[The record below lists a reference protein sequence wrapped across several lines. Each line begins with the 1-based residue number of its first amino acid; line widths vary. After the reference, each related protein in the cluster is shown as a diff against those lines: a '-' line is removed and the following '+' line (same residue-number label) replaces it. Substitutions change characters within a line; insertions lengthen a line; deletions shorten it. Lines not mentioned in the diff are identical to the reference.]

1 MEIGKPQLFSDTKSF
16 VWVMSALSMVL
27 ILRLFFSYQEYRQFI
42 SKPFYYTYADVV
54 SEKSKTSKGRRYK
67 VLKLH
72 ADNGLRFI
80 TTAYD
85 KNSYA
90 GKRLRLQIFPDEAI
104 SFRGYLSTFFVRSRI
119 KEAEPLPGSF
129 KEELLQTVAL
139 QHEDPSIASFYNA
152 ILFAAPLEKRL
163 REQVSKL
170 GVSHL
175 VALSGFHL
183 GILWGLVYGVMRLL
197 YRPLQQR
204 YFPYRFALLDV
215 GSAAIGILAYYVWF
229 VDAPPSLLRSY
240 AMVLAGWGVLLLGM
254 ELVSFAFL
262 FTVVFLLLALFPSL
276 AVSLSFWF
284 SVAGVFAI
292 FLLLKYTKHIGQKTV
307 TLAVIPTGIFILM
320 LPVVHSIFPVT
331 TPYQLLS
338 PLLSLLFI
346 PFYPLA
352 MAVHLAGHGGVFDTV
367 LLWLF
372 ALPDEAE
379 MQLLPARILFGYIL
393 LALLS
398 MRYKGAFV
406 LLSLS
411 SLVYAISIFLF

>member
-1 MEIGKPQLFSDTKSF
+1 MI
-16 VWVMSALSMVL
+16 SALCMVL
-27 ILRLFFSYQEYRQFI
+27 LLRLFFSYQEYRQFI
-42 SKPFYYTYADVV
+42 SKPFYYTYADVI
-54 SEKSKTSKGRRYK
+54 SEKIKTSNGKRYR
-67 VLKLH
+67 VLKLY

-80 TTAYD
+80 TTSYTE
-85 KNSYA
+85 NSYA
-90 GKRLRLQIFPDEAI
+90 DKRLRLQIFPDEAI

-119 KEAEPLPGSF
+119 KEAEPLPGRF
-129 KEELLQTVAL
+129 KEELLEKVAL
-139 QHEDPSIASFYNA
+139 QHEDPAIASFYNA

-163 REQVSKL
+163 REQVGKL

-183 GILWGLVYGVMRLL
+183 GILWGLVYGAMRLL

-215 GSAAIGILAYYVWF
+215 GSVAIGVLAYYVWF

-262 FTVVFLLLALFPSL
+262 FTVVSLLLALFPPLS
-276 AVSLSFWF
+276 VSLSFWF
-284 SVAGVFAI
+284 SVSGVFAI
-292 FLLLKYTKHIGQKTV
+292 FLLLKYAKHIDQKTV
-307 TLAVIPTGIFILM
+307 TLAVIPVGIFMLM

-338 PLLSLLFI
+338 PVLSLLFI

-352 MAVHLAGHGGVFDTV
+352 MVVHLIGHGGVFDAV
-367 LLWLF
+367 LSWLF
-372 ALPDEAE
+372 ALPNEAE
-379 MQLLPARILFGYIL
+379 AHLLPAKIMFGYIS

-398 MRYKGAFV
+398 IRYKGAFV
-406 LLSLS
+406 SLSLS
-411 SLVYAISIFLF
+411 SLFYAIYIFLF